1 MTTSACEDLENTEED
16 LEQLD
21 DQTNTNGHQ
30 FSDEILQQLELLH
43 NSVKQVNE
51 IFSDNEEEEQNSGIF
66 YAHLVYVN

>member
-1 MTTSACEDLENTEED
+1 MTTSACEDLANTEED